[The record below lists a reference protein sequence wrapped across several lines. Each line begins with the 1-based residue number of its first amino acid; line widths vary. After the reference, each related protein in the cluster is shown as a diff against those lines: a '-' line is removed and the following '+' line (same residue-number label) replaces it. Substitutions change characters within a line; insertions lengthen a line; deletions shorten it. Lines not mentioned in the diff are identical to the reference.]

1 MQSKLSTVNAINKKE
16 EDNTWDFKGADTKYN
31 NHGIHN
37 YPAMMIP
44 QIARRLIEEYGKNA
58 SVLLDPFMGSGT
70 ALLEAKLHE
79 NFKEAYGID
88 INPLALLVAKVK
100 TTPLDDKILQQEYS
114 KLINQ
119 SINDKKNPK
128 SEIKVPEFFNID
140 YWFKPEV
147 KNDLSIIKYNI
158 ENINLN
164 DKKLEQDIKDFF
176 NIIFSNV
183 ARTVSNTR
191 NGEYKLYRIAD
202 KALERYN
209 PDTFLEFEKQAENN
223 IEKMKKFNQESKSCN
238 INILAEDTRC
248 KTSIPN
254 NHVDI
259 VVTSPPYGDSR
270 TTVAYGQFSRL
281 SLQWLGFEKKKV
293 SSIDKT
299 CLGGVPTK
307 DLEHNLSS
315 PSLKRIMEEIANI
328 DEKRAKD
335 VLSFYDDFYK
345 CIIEIDRVMKN
356 GGFLCFVVGNRTV
369 KGIQIPTDDI
379 IAELFENKGY
389 KHHRTIIRNIPSKRL
404 PKKNSPTNI
413 KGKLGSTMNHEYII
427 ILEKI

>member
-1 MQSKLSTVNAINKKE
+1 MQSKLSTNDTIAKKE
-16 EDNTWDFKGADTKYN
+16 EDSTWDFKGADTKYS

-70 ALLEAKLHE
+70 ALLEAKLHD
-79 NFKEAYGID
+79 NFKEAYGVD

-100 TTPLDDKILQQEYS
+100 TTPIADKILWQEYYN
-114 KLINQ
+114 IMNQ
-119 SINDKKNPK
+119 SIKDRSSKAQIETPD
-128 SEIKVPEFFNID
+128 FFNID
-140 YWFKPEV
+140 YWFKEDV
-147 KNDLSIIKYNI
+147 KTDLSIIKKNI
-158 ENINLN
+158 ESISLKDPALEN
-164 DKKLEQDIKDFF
+164 DVKDFF
-176 NIIFSNV
+176 NVVFSNV
-183 ARTVSNTR
+183 ARIVSNTR
-191 NGEYKLYRIAD
+191 NGEYKLYRITPT
-202 KALERYN
+202 ALEKHN
-209 PDTFLEFEKQAENN
+209 PDTFLEFEKQAEKN
-223 IEKMKKFNQESKSCN
+223 IKKMKEFNREAKSCN

-248 KTSIPN
+248 KTSIPD

-307 DLEHNLSS
+307 DLKNGLKS
-315 PSLKRIMEEIANI
+315 PSLKKIVDEIADL
-328 DEKRAKD
+328 DEKRVKD
-335 VLSFYDDFYK
+335 VLSFYIDFYD
-345 CIIEIDRVMKN
+345 CVIEIDRVMKS

-369 KGIQIPTDDI
+369 KGVKIPTDDI
-379 IAELFENKGY
+379 IAELFESKGY
-389 KHHRTIIRNIPSKRL
+389 THHKTIIRSIPSKRL
-404 PKKNSPTNI
+404 PKKNSPTNV
-413 KGKLGSTMNHEYII
+413 KGKLGSTMNHEYIV
-427 ILEKI
+427 ILEKP